1 MSIKNNRLNNNILL
15 NSENNFIFR
24 NQRIFSRDHLSKNG
38 LFPTTENRTENHKK
52 FFQNTNN
59 SDIFFQS
66 KDDVQSKSR
75 NLSPSSQGKKYFKSN
90 ESDIFFQ
97 SPERSKKNVPIKGAK
112 KNISNNIFQESNN
125 NTINITNSKKIDK
138 KNLRIY
144 ESDIFFQKEDKN
156 IKRKPIKSSKKN
168 NSKIG
173 KNIEEHNKIEGKKIL
188 KKSNESDVFF
198 QSPDKNKKKIPINNT
213 YKNKSNVEF
222 SYSNNKSI
230 NLSDFQ
236 ERDNS
241 LSPIR
246 NKLKIMKKRTLG
258 KSGSAQN
265 INYSNS
271 KTIKVNRLKKL
282 PSEKVLKTNN
292 NRSINGI
299 SNNFYKTELLNNENI
314 NSRNANNNSL
324 NKLRTITHNVPNNKS
339 IDWINFRTENYNRHE
354 FNENYNKTKGL
365 SAFNKKINDFIG
377 NLEPEKQVKLQNQ
390 KLNKYKFLSNMF
402 NENQDNLNEI
412 RTLFKD
418 YNSPHAHVTKLIENF
433 SNFYGK
439 ENFKE
444 KIRNSGNSSKNFFKN
459 SNIENKF
466 EIKNVKPEDF
476 NDIVKE
482 FNRNGI
488 NIYDINYIN
497 NSANNFHGKE
507 NVEFK
512 IKDKS
517 EKIDKMKEIVNNS
530 GKIINKIKKKE
541 NFPKKKILDKSTN
554 IKTISSKKNVI
565 RSGNNHNFSSEFN
578 KIDNRYKN
586 NFGKSNFIK
595 Y

>member
-1 MSIKNNRLNNNILL
+1 MSIKNNRLKNINLL
-15 NSENNFIFR
+15 NPENNFLFR

-59 SDIFFQS
+59 SDIFFRTKEDIQN
-66 KDDVQSKSR
+66 KSR
-75 NLSPSSQGKKYFKSN
+75 NLSQGKKFFKSN

-97 SPERSKKNVPIKGAK
+97 TPDTTKKNLPIKKAKKNVS
-112 KNISNNIFQESNN
+112 NNNIFQESNN
-125 NTINITNSKKIDK
+125 NNVNINFSNKKIDK
-138 KNLRIY
+138 KNNLRIY
-144 ESDIFFQKEDKN
+144 DSDIFFQKEDKN
-156 IKRKPIKSSKKN
+156 VKKRPIKSGKKN
-168 NSKIG
+168 TSKIG
-173 KNIEEHNKIEGKKIL
+173 KNIDEHNKIEGKKIF

-198 QSPDKNKKKIPINNT
+198 RSPDKNKPKIPINNT
-213 YKNKSNVEF
+213 YKNQSNVEF
-222 SYSNNKSI
+222 SFSNNKSM
-230 NLSDFQ
+230 NLSDL
-236 ERDNS
+236 ERENS
-241 LSPIR
+241 LSPLR
-246 NKLKIMKKRTLG
+246 SKLKTMKKRTLG

-265 INYSNS
+265 IISN
-271 KTIKVNRLKKL
+271 KTIKVNRLRKL
-282 PSEKVLKTNN
+282 PSEKNLKIN

-299 SNNFYKTELLNNENI
+299 PYKTELLNNDNKI
-314 NSRNANNNSL
+314 SHQSNSL
-324 NKLRTITHNVPNNKS
+324 NKLRTITRNVPSNKS

-354 FNENYNKTKGL
+354 FNEHFHKTKNL
-365 SAFNKKINDFIG
+365 SPFNKKINDFIG

-444 KIRNSGNSSKNFFKN
+444 KINSGNSSKNFL
-459 SNIENKF
+459 ENKF

-488 NIYDINYIN
+488 NVYDVNYVN

-512 IKDKS
+512 VKN
-517 EKIDKMKEIVNNS
+517 EKIDKIKEIVNKS
-530 GKIINKIKKKE
+530 GKIINKVKKKE
-541 NFPKKKILDKSTN
+541 NFPKKKFVDKISNIST
-554 IKTISSKKNVI
+554 KKNVI